1 MGNMDG
7 ARVVANLYVPTVVI
21 CTMTTKDTACAN
33 VRGNRSEC
41 SRACP
46 RWKPEGQVRRVR
58 VHNGLSFPE
67 VRKLVEM
74 ATPAVADK
82 SSAAAAAAKFATKS
96 VALRERDVAQR

>member
-1 MGNMDG
+1 
-7 ARVVANLYVPTVVI
+7 
-21 CTMTTKDTACAN
+21 MTTKDTACAN
-33 VRGNRSEC
+33 VRGNRSAC

-46 RWKPEGQVRRVR
+46 RWKPEGRVRRVR

-82 SSAAAAAAKFATKS
+82 SSAAAAAAKLATKS
-96 VALRERDVAQR
+96 VHLNSELAWHFNEAKYHNNNNNNNNNMCVCVC